1 MVLQGCGGIMTNE
14 VIVKFVL
21 NNWKQILF
29 GVLLQALMA
38 KFRYDYHQ
46 LEKAYETSQQSLEE
60 QIAGLKDIHKRELE
74 RRDEAIEKYRD
85 ALEQLE
91 ESYLDSQVELERE
104 RNKYKKDRVKDFKTD
119 PDALSKDIE
128 EAFGFINAR

>member
-1 MVLQGCGGIMTNE
+1 MVLQDCGGTMTSE
-14 VIVKFVL
+14 VVVKFVL

-29 GVLLQALMA
+29 AALLLALVA

-74 RRDEAIEKYRD
+74 RRDEAVQKYRESLIELEKNYLNSQEK
-85 ALEQLE
+85 LEQ
-91 ESYLDSQVELERE
+91 E
-104 RNKYKKDRVKDFKTD
+104 RNTYKKDRVKDFKTN

-128 EAFGFINAR
+128 EAFGFIDAR

>member
-1 MVLQGCGGIMTNE
+1 
-14 VIVKFVL
+14 
-21 NNWKQILF
+21 
-29 GVLLQALMA
+29 MA

-128 EAFGFINAR
+128 EAFGFINARYSLSYYDRGSLFNHLFQVILN

>member
-1 MVLQGCGGIMTNE
+1 MTNE

-29 GVLLQALMA
+29 GVLLLALMA

-104 RNKYKKDRVKDFKTD
+104 RNKYKKDRVKDFKTA

>member
-1 MVLQGCGGIMTNE
+1 MTNE

-29 GVLLQALMA
+29 GVLLLALMA

>member
-1 MVLQGCGGIMTNE
+1 MVLQGCGGTMTNE

-29 GVLLQALMA
+29 GVLLLALMA

>member
-29 GVLLQALMA
+29 GVLLLALMA